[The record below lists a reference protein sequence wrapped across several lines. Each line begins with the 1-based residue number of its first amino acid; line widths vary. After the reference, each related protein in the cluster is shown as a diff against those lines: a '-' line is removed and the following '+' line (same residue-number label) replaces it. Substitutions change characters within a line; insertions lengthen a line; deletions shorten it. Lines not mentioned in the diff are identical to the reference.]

1 MSVPE
6 LIRIV
11 SRDSPMALA
20 QVERVRAELAV
31 LHPGVR
37 TEVVPVKTTGDKW
50 MGALSMVEGKG
61 AFTKEVDA
69 ALLAGE
75 ADLAVHCLKDVP
87 ADRPLP
93 AGTTFAAFLKRD
105 DIRDALVH
113 PGGLTLDELPDG
125 TRIGTFSVRR
135 VAQLAATHPHL
146 ECVPF
151 RGNANRRL
159 AKLAAGEADA
169 LLLAVS
175 GLERIGREDVISEIL
190 SPEAMMPSIGAG
202 ILALQCR
209 EGDTEVIDVVS
220 GLGDPDTHREA
231 TAERMLLHV
240 LQGHCNSPIAGYA
253 RMDHGGELSL
263 RACVFT
269 PDGKTRL
276 NAHEWAAG
284 STRRPWAHRSPW
296 PCCVRAPASSSTASR
311 TERAADRAGAAQAVP
326 SSAWSLRKLLTWWAR
341 LSRAAPVWAPTAS
354 SCIPIP
360 PAHRRRSAHSSST
373 RSWIC
378 TSTWPRPASGPAA
391 NSTAVARRSG

>member
-1 MSVPE
+1 MSAPE

-20 QVERVRAELAV
+20 QVERVRAELAAC
-31 LHPGVR
+31 HPRIR
-37 TEVVPVKTTGDKW
+37 TAVVPVRTTGDVW
-50 MGALSMVEGKG
+50 LGDLSQVEGKG

-69 ALLAGE
+69 ALLSGE
-75 ADLAVHCLKDVP
+75 ADLAVHCAKDVP

-113 PGGLTLDELPDG
+113 PGNLTLDELAPG
-125 TRIGTFSVRR
+125 TRIGTSSVRR
-135 VAQLAATHPHL
+135 AAQLAASHPHL
-146 ECVPF
+146 RCVPF

-175 GLERIGREDVISEIL
+175 GLERIGRADVISEIL
-190 SPEAMMPSIGAG
+190 SPEAMMPPIGAG

-209 EGDTEVIDVVS
+209 GDDTGLVELAG

-253 RMDHGGELSL
+253 KAERGGDLSL
-263 RACVFT
+263 RAAVFT
-269 PDGKTRL
+269 PDGKTVL
-276 NAHEWAAG
+276 DAHEWAG
-284 STRRPWAHRSPW
+284 PLD
-296 PCCVRAPASSSTASR
+296 PATL
-311 TERAADRAGAAQAVP
+311 G
-326 SSAWSLRKLLTWWAR
+326 
-341 LSRAAPVWAPTAS
+341 
-354 SCIPIP
+354 
-360 PAHRRRSAHSSST
+360 
-373 RSWIC
+373 
-378 TSTWPRPASGPAA
+378 TSV
-391 NSTAVARRSG
+391 AVALLRQGARDLIDTIAH

>member
-31 LHPGVR
+31 LHPQVR

-50 MGALSMVEGKG
+50 MGDLSAVEGKG

-75 ADLAVHCLKDVP
+75 ADLAVHCMKDVP

-105 DIRDALVH
+105 DIRDALIH
-113 PGGLTLDELPDG
+113 PGGLTLDELPAG
-125 TRIGTFSVRR
+125 TRVGTSSVRR
-135 VAQLAATHPHL
+135 VAQLAATHPEL

-151 RGNANRRL
+151 RGNVNRRL
-159 AKLAAGEADA
+159 EKLAAGEADA
-169 LLLAVS
+169 LLVAMS
-175 GLERIGREDVISEIL
+175 GLERIDRCDVITEVL
-190 SPEAMMPSIGAG
+190 SAEAMMPPIGAG

-209 EGDTEVIDVVS
+209 EGDTDVIDTIS
-220 GLGDPDTHREA
+220 ALGHPETHREA
-231 TAERMLLHV
+231 TAERMFLHV

-253 RMDHGGELSL
+253 QVDRSGELSL

-276 NAHEWAAG
+276 NAHEWAG
-284 STRRPWAHRSPW
+284 RLD
-296 PCCVRAPASSSTASR
+296 PATL
-311 TERAADRAGAAQAVP
+311 G
-326 SSAWSLRKLLTWWAR
+326 
-341 LSRAAPVWAPTAS
+341 
-354 SCIPIP
+354 
-360 PAHRRRSAHSSST
+360 
-373 RSWIC
+373 
-378 TSTWPRPASGPAA
+378 TSV
-391 NSTAVARRSG
+391 AVALLRQGAREIIDGIPH

>member
-31 LHPGVR
+31 LHPQVR

-50 MGALSMVEGKG
+50 MGDLSAVEGKG

-75 ADLAVHCLKDVP
+75 ADLAVHCMKDVP

-113 PGGLTLDELPDG
+113 PGGLTLDELPAG
-125 TRIGTFSVRR
+125 TRVGTSSVRR
-135 VAQLAATHPHL
+135 VAQLAATHPEL

-151 RGNANRRL
+151 RGNVNRRL
-159 AKLAAGEADA
+159 EKLAAGEADA
-169 LLLAVS
+169 LLVAMS
-175 GLERIGREDVISEIL
+175 GLERIDRPDVATEVL
-190 SPEAMMPSIGAG
+190 SAEAMMPPIGAG

-209 EGDTEVIDVVS
+209 EGDTDVIDTIS
-220 GLGDPDTHREA
+220 GLGHPATHREA
-231 TAERMLLHV
+231 AAERMFLHV

-253 RMDHGGELSL
+253 QVDRSGELSL

-276 NAHEWAAG
+276 NAHEWAG
-284 STRRPWAHRSPW
+284 RLD
-296 PCCVRAPASSSTASR
+296 PATL
-311 TERAADRAGAAQAVP
+311 G
-326 SSAWSLRKLLTWWAR
+326 
-341 LSRAAPVWAPTAS
+341 
-354 SCIPIP
+354 
-360 PAHRRRSAHSSST
+360 
-373 RSWIC
+373 
-378 TSTWPRPASGPAA
+378 TSV
-391 NSTAVARRSG
+391 AVALLRQGAREIIDGIPH

>member
-20 QVERVRAELAV
+20 QVARVRAELAA
-31 LHPGVR
+31 LCPQVR

-50 MGALSMVEGKG
+50 LGDLSKVEGKG

-75 ADLAVHCLKDVP
+75 ADLAVHCVKDVP

-93 AGTTFAAFLKRD
+93 AGTVFAAFLKRD

-113 PGGLTLDELPDG
+113 PDGLTLDQLPPG
-125 TRIGTFSVRR
+125 TRIGTSSVRR
-135 VAQLAATHPHL
+135 VAQLSATHPHL

-169 LLLAVS
+169 LLLALA
-175 GLERIGREDVISEIL
+175 GLERIGRTDVISEVL
-190 SPEAMMPSIGAG
+190 DPETMMPPIGAG

-209 EGDTEVIDVVS
+209 EGDTDLIDVVS
-220 GLGDPDTHREA
+220 GLGDPATHREA
-231 TAERMLLHV
+231 TAERMFLHV

-253 RMDHGGELSL
+253 RVDGGGELSL

-276 NAHEWAAG
+276 NAHEWAG
-284 STRRPWAHRSPW
+284 RLD
-296 PCCVRAPASSSTASR
+296 PATL
-311 TERAADRAGAAQAVP
+311 G
-326 SSAWSLRKLLTWWAR
+326 
-341 LSRAAPVWAPTAS
+341 
-354 SCIPIP
+354 
-360 PAHRRRSAHSSST
+360 
-373 RSWIC
+373 
-378 TSTWPRPASGPAA
+378 TSV
-391 NSTAVARRSG
+391 AVALLRQGAREIIDGIPH